1 MNLTEFSK
9 SAGAAVGMNVDR
21 ITVRG
26 GKPLNGRIQMK
37 GAKNLVTKAMVA
49 ALLGQARLDAVQ
61 RSDRVRAQA
70 GMSALAG
77 GAPDDQARAADMSK
91 A

>member
-26 GKPLNGRIQMK
+26 GKPLQGRIQMK

-49 ALLGQARLDAVQ
+49 ALLGESPSELRSVEDRL
-61 RSDRVRAQA
+61 RVIL
-70 GMSALAG
+70 GLV
-77 GAPDDQARAADMSK
+77 
-91 A
+91 